1 MVVILQ
7 ISFSSAHKIADE
19 KEGIRPEEK
28 KKTLYER
35 KKRKSKRTRE
45 IRTLV
50 DCLYFQNIIPR
61 SLAFVNQKEET

>member
-7 ISFSSAHKIADE
+7 ISFSSAHKTADE

-28 KKTLYER
+28 KKHCMKER
-35 KKRKSKRTRE
+35 KEKSKRTRE